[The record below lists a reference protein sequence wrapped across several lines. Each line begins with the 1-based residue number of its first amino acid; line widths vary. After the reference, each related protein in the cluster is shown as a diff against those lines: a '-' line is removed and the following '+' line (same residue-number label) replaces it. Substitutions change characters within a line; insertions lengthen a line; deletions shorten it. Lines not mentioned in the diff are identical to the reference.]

1 MHNQIILMGDVT
13 ASSRREAGR
22 VREWLAG
29 AVATINDTQAA
40 DIRSPLT
47 VTLGDEFQGVV
58 ASAGAAM
65 RIVFA
70 LDALCLEADPP
81 IDLHYVI
88 LEGSIETPVNPDI
101 AHGMLGPGLTRARQ
115 LLTEKPTQKRR
126 RARCTIELAD
136 VTLTA
141 IAADILLA
149 LEGLLARWNA
159 AERPYAAVLLDE
171 PDDSVAADRL
181 DRDRTSVYRRRGTL
195 LVEEYRALQSALLT
209 ILDRG
214 LAPRRGGDDDR

>member
-1 MHNQIILMGDVT
+1 MMQNNIILMGDVT

-22 VREWLAG
+22 VRDWLAG
-29 AVATINDTQAA
+29 VVATINDTQAD

-58 ASAGAAM
+58 ASAEAAM

-88 LEGSIETPVNPDI
+88 LEGGIETPINPDI

-126 RARCTIELAD
+126 RTRCTIELGD

-141 IAADILLA
+141 AAADILLA
-149 LEGLLARWNA
+149 LEGLLARWNDV
-159 AERPYAAVLLDE
+159 ERPYAAVLLEE

-181 DRDRTSVYRRRGTL
+181 DRDRTSVYRRRRTL

-214 LAPRRGGDDDR
+214 LASPSEEG

>member
-1 MHNQIILMGDVT
+1 MMQNNIILMGDVT

-22 VREWLAG
+22 VRDWLAG
-29 AVATINDTQAA
+29 VVATINDTQAD

-58 ASAGAAM
+58 ASAEAAM

-88 LEGSIETPVNPDI
+88 LEGGIETPINPDI

-115 LLTEKPTQKRR
+115 LLTAKPTQKRR
-126 RARCTIELAD
+126 RTRCTIELGD

-141 IAADILLA
+141 AAADILLA
-149 LEGLLARWNA
+149 LEGLLARWNDV
-159 AERPYAAVLLDE
+159 ERPYAAVLLEE

-181 DRDRTSVYRRRGTL
+181 DRDRTSVYRRRRTL

-214 LAPRRGGDDDR
+214 LASPSEGG

>member
-1 MHNQIILMGDVT
+1 MMQNNIILMGDVT

-22 VREWLAG
+22 VRDWLAG
-29 AVATINDTQAA
+29 VVATINDTQAD

-58 ASAGAAM
+58 ASAEAAM

-88 LEGSIETPVNPDI
+88 LEGGIETPINPDI

-126 RARCTIELAD
+126 RTRCTIELGD

-141 IAADILLA
+141 AAADILLA
-149 LEGLLARWNA
+149 LEGLLARWNDV
-159 AERPYAAVLLDE
+159 ERPYAAVLLEE

-181 DRDRTSVYRRRGTL
+181 DRDRTSVYRRRRTL

-214 LAPRRGGDDDR
+214 LASPSEGG

>member
-1 MHNQIILMGDVT
+1 MGDVT

-22 VREWLAG
+22 VRDWLAG
-29 AVATINDTQAA
+29 VVATINDTQAD

-58 ASAGAAM
+58 ASAEAAM

-88 LEGSIETPVNPDI
+88 LEGGIETPINPDI

-126 RARCTIELAD
+126 RTRCTIELGD

-141 IAADILLA
+141 AAADILLA
-149 LEGLLARWNA
+149 LEGLRARWNDV
-159 AERPYAAVLLDE
+159 ERPYAAVLLEE

-181 DRDRTSVYRRRGTL
+181 DRDRTSVYRRRRTL

-214 LAPRRGGDDDR
+214 LASPSEEG